1 MDVTESNLSLSTIDS
16 DGIPQAYYIPEFISE
31 DEERYLLRQIY
42 DAPKP
47 KWKNLENR
55 RLQVWGMNLFS
66 PYTYAVPH
74 NIPGGDLTPSN
85 KLLAQA
91 LPSFL
96 TNYPDVVG
104 RLRAT
109 GAFSK
114 SKHGAPNHVI
124 VNEYLPLQGIMPH
137 EDGPSYHPVV
147 ATISLGS
154 HTVFHYYRYKTEST
168 SGVPRMS
175 DSLSDHGQIN
185 DVDPAQSSSPGGHGR
200 VIDMSRPVLSL
211 LLEPRSLV
219 ITTQQLY
226 TDHLHG
232 IDPLSEDVFLPAS
245 SLSRSDSVLTVQDSV
260 GNHAQVGVQVANSTL
275 IKDPKL
281 REIVANGGKL
291 KRGTRISL
299 TCRDVENVVQVKS
312 LR

>member
-1 MDVTESNLSLSTIDS
+1 MDVTEFNLSLNAIDS

-31 DEERYLLRQIY
+31 DEERYLLREIY
-42 DAPKP
+42 NAPKP

-55 RLQVWGMNLFS
+55 SSETPAPQAS
-66 PYTYAVPH
+66 S
-74 NIPGGDLTPSN
+74 GDLTPSS
-85 KLLAQA
+85 KLFAQA

-96 TNYPDVVG
+96 TKYPDIVG

-154 HTVFHYYRYKTEST
+154 HTVFHYYRYKTNST
-168 SGVPRMS
+168 SDAPRMS
-175 DSLSDHGQIN
+175 DLPSDHGQSN
-185 DVDPAQSSSPGGHGR
+185 DVGPIQSSSPAGYGR
-200 VIDMSRPVLSL
+200 VIDMSLPVLSL

-226 TDHLHG
+226 TNHLHG

-245 SLSRSDSVLTVQDSV
+245 SLSCSDSVLAVQDSV
-260 GNHAQVGVQVANSTL
+260 GNHAQAGVRVANSTM

-281 REIVANGGKL
+281 REIVTNGGKL

-299 TCRDVENVVQVKS
+299 TCRDIENVVQVKS